1 LAAVTGN
8 NKVSVAG
15 PHWML
20 LQGAMKLTV
29 ERNTGCRSDTMK
41 SALENT
47 KFDKMLDNTKSDTQ
61 RKEGPV

>member
-1 LAAVTGN
+1 LAAVTG

-29 ERNTGCRSDTMK
+29 EQNAGCRSDTMK

>member
-8 NKVSVAG
+8 KVSIAG